1 MTARSLEDFLKQ
13 KRALTNAASPKTFS
27 EYMHSNGIQPIKS
40 YTDAV
45 KSAIGEKVT
54 RGGGYGSL
62 AEGIGRSGLSKSGYR
77 EYLESTAKERE
88 ITKTLEAKK
97 SMEDEYL
104 LAQGGFEKYL
114 QKYRASNDGKM
125 QSLEAQLVEFG
136 IMRLDETYAIG
147 IDYGLSPEDAAT
159 VSATVYRTLRDETFD
174 KCLSAAQAAYIS
186 EKEMKSYAERM
197 GLLPEDVERLLWE
210 AGRYLNRGNISA
222 ESLDA
227 IIKKSDE

>member
-62 AEGIGRSGLSKSGYR
+62 AEGIDRSGLSKSGYR
-77 EYLESTAKERE
+77 VYLESTAKEAALSKM
-88 ITKTLEAKK
+88 TEAQKK
-97 SMEDEYL
+97 MEDEYL

-114 QKYRASNDGKM
+114 LKYRAGNDSKM

-159 VSATVYRTLRDETFD
+159 VSATVYRALRDQIFD
-174 KCLSAAQAAYIS
+174 KCISAAQASYMN
-186 EKEMKSYAERM
+186 EKEMKNYAERM
-197 GLLPEDVERLLWE
+197 GLLPEDVQKLLWE
-210 AGRYLNRGNISA
+210 AGRF
-222 ESLDA
+222 LDRKNVTEDQVRDL
-227 IIKKSDE
+227 IKKSEE